1 MSLQPLTPDQREKRT
16 TQYRKWAHWYPLVIT
31 MVCAIVII
39 SIAEYAIWNDIALTS
54 QVIFCI
60 VGVGFLAAFYFLF
73 TRIIRRVSKDILENR
88 ILFKGDRKP
97 STRLLLK
104 EDGTYSKEKK
114 LKIISKLKIE
124 GNWNAKIKIRDSKNK
139 AYIES
144 VNNATSHVLEITRP
158 DDILFDRNCGY
169 GFARN
174 LFGGLLIDTLLS
186 LVIMILL
193 LFHCNVY
200 WELFL
205 YIIILEIVL
214 LLFDAYMTYREGMD
228 YAIRLYDVY
237 LEC

>member
-73 TRIIRRVSKDILENR
+73 TRIIRRVSKDLLENR
-88 ILFKGDRKP
+88 ILFKGIRKP

-104 EDGTYSKEKK
+104 EDSTYSKEKK
-114 LKIISKLKIE
+114 IRIISKLKNE
-124 GNWNAKIKIRDSKNK
+124 GIWNAEIRIRNSKNK
-139 AYIES
+139 AYVDAI
-144 VNNATSHVLEITRP
+144 NNATSHVLEVTRP

-174 LFGGLLIDTLLS
+174 LCGGLLIDTLLS
-186 LVIMILL
+186 TIIMFLL
-193 LFHCNVY
+193 LYIRNIH
-200 WELFL
+200 WQWFL
-205 YIIILEIVL
+205 YIIIVEIIFL
-214 LLFDAYMTYREGMD
+214 LLNAYITYREGID